1 MIPTNLGRTY
11 HRPARALIGWID
23 PARAA
28 QLLAA
33 NNQRPDLAAN
43 TVRDAHMAASLRKLS
58 VLPDGSTT
66 GPSSPELARYLD
78 EFRSRPEAQPYLA
91 EGWEP
96 QLVDLREARAFQP
109 VVFTDRLPELCTS
122 EDLVGLARVTLP
134 PRSNTAPPLSFDE
147 ASTTLSI
154 SGSNPNLRIVGNFV
168 GPVNGTNGPT
178 GIGFVFDLQPSY
190 VQVAMFQG
198 HAILRD
204 GYHRAFALL
213 RAGIPIV
220 PALVRQFASSQG
232 ILSPS
237 SLPLEVVLGPSGPN
251 LLDYHNPLVAA
262 DVNLPAQRRTLVV
275 QGLELNL
282 VA

>member
-1 MIPTNLGRTY
+1 VIPSNLGRTY

-58 VLPDGSTT
+58 ALPDGSTT

-134 PRSNTAPPLSFDE
+134 PGRTRRCPLTSTKRRGPS
-147 ASTTLSI
+147 ASAGATRT
-154 SGSNPNLRIVGNFV
+154 SGSWVISS
-168 GPVNGTNGPT
+168 GPSTVRT
-178 GIGFVFDLQPSY
+178 
-190 VQVAMFQG
+190 A
-198 HAILRD
+198 
-204 GYHRAFALL
+204 L
-213 RAGIPIV
+213 RAS
-220 PALVRQFASSQG
+220 ASCSTS
-232 ILSPS
+232 SPPMS
-237 SLPLEVVLGPSGPN
+237 
-251 LLDYHNPLVAA
+251 
-262 DVNLPAQRRTLVV
+262 R
-275 QGLELNL
+275 
-282 VA
+282 